1 MNPDLEWT
9 QNLDLLGDNLRHL
22 RLELCMDRPL
32 WFRVGKEAYHTLCR
46 MMVEALRGSANL
58 DITGSRRAK
67 NRRHYY
73 HLGDTTWKMIERCSV
88 PTCRLA
94 WRFSDPVPQEPPKD
108 SSDGERAADDKL
120 VGFFDLLAM
129 IQAECFM
136 SRLVEARPVVVSDA
150 DMRTLEWLHE
160 SIRNEFEHFMPKL
173 YGADLSDLK
182 RGAKISVELSLR
194 LVTQSGNIWLL
205 DQHATLLPALRIAE
219 TLLERVGAS
228 QEPSAV

>member
-9 QNLDLLGDNLRHL
+9 QNLDLLRDNLRHL
-22 RLELCMDRPL
+22 RIELCMDWPL

-46 MMVEALRGSANL
+46 TMVEALRGSANL
-58 DITGSRRAK
+58 DITGSRRPK
-67 NRRHYY
+67 NRRVYY
-73 HLGDTTWKMIERCSV
+73 RIGDSTWKMIEKCSV
-88 PTCRLA
+88 PSCCLA

-108 SSDGERAADDKL
+108 SSDGEGAADDNL

-136 SRLVEARPVVVSDA
+136 SRMVEAGPVVVSDG
-150 DMRTLEWLHE
+150 DMRTFEWLHD

-182 RGAKISVELSLR
+182 RGAKISVALSLR
-194 LVTQSGNIWLL
+194 LFTQSGNIWLR
-205 DQHATLLPALRIAE
+205 DQHAALLPALRTAE
-219 TLLERVGAS
+219 TLLESVAAL
-228 QEPSAV
+228 QEPEAA